1 MEITISK
8 EDVIQLLTNYYK
20 KTEGFTETIQI
31 ITEKDFDGY
40 GYYGSKKEIAKTK
53 IERKEEMNLYGIT
66 VPVVSALTKTEVL
79 GVFQN
84 ILSEKGYSVN
94 SIGFDQGITTE
105 YHYND
110 DYKVAYCNGLKLDV
124 EKQVKEYRR

>member
-1 MEITISK
+1 M
-8 EDVIQLLTNYYK
+8 LTRLIRC
-20 KTEGFTETIQI
+20 EP
-31 ITEKDFDGY
+31 DG
-40 GYYGSKKEIAKTK
+40 A
-53 IERKEEMNLYGIT
+53 LYPFLGL
-66 VPVVSALTKTEVL
+66 VSALTKTEVL